1 MCDAEEYT
9 ISIRIETIEG
19 ERLYVARVDEF
30 PDIEEYADSYDFAR
44 ELVLDSIRTTQK
56 VFLRKKIDLPP
67 PREFSV
73 LNTSGR
79 VTLRLPKTTHAR
91 CIQEAEKDG
100 VSLNTYL
107 ISKISDFS
115 DTSKKSEI
123 HSLLAS
129 MPHRIC
135 DLIKITKMNQKK
147 KCCLTLKNTI
157 GINFH
162 QRIKI
167 SSDKNGSIYSNDE
180 IVNH

>member
-56 VFLRKKIDLPP
+56 VFLRKKLDLPQ

-73 LNTSGR
+73 LNASGR

-91 CIQEAEKDG
+91 CIQEAEKNG

-115 DTSKKSEI
+115 DISKNSEI
-123 HSLLAS
+123 YSLLAS
-129 MPHRIC
+129 IPHRTC
-135 DLIKITKMNQKK
+135 DLIKNNENGSKK
-147 KCCLTLKNTI
+147 EMLFNSQNTT

-167 SSDKNGSIYSNDE
+167 SSDKNECIYSNDE